1 MSALNNLHT
10 RRRMLSRNDMAEGW
24 SREEVEII
32 VADYFDMLACELRN
46 RLFNKADHN
55 RGLQQILPLRTR
67 GSIERKH
74 QNISAVL
81 LESGYPYVE
90 GYKPLSNYQQLLR
103 DVVEARLATASDVET
118 AVANA
123 VTAPTIAPPTVDDI
137 LAVQVDAPSG
147 ERPSS
152 IVNEPRDSPRP
163 AVRRD
168 YLAIEARNH
177 SLGRA
182 GEQFVSRFEHERLW
196 RAGQKR
202 LAERVEVLAT
212 TRGDNLGYDILSFEV
227 DGRER
232 LIEVKT
238 TQFGPMTP
246 FFASK
251 HEVVTSETER
261 EKYQLYRLFRF
272 RRDPKLFILPG
283 ALGTTCVLHPVQFSA
298 VPA

>member
-1 MSALNNLHT
+1 
-10 RRRMLSRNDMAEGW
+10 MLSRNGMAESW

-32 VADYFDMLACELRN
+32 VADYFEMLALELRDQS
-46 RLFNKADHN
+46 FNKAERN
-55 RGLQQILPLRTR
+55 RSLQRILPLRTR

-81 LESGYPYVE
+81 LESGYPYVD
-90 GYKPLSNYQQLLR
+90 GYKPLANYQELLR
-103 DVVEARLATASDVET
+103 DTVEEKLGAASDVES
-118 AVANA
+118 AVAKA
-123 VTAPTIAPPTVDDI
+123 VESATEVPPVIGDI
-137 LAVQVDAPSG
+137 LSIQVDAPSR
-147 ERPSS
+147 EKIAPM
-152 IVNEPRDSPRP
+152 VNEPRASPR
-163 AVRRD
+163 ANVRRD

-182 GEQFVSRFEHERLW
+182 GEQFVAKFEHERLW
-196 RAGQKR
+196 RAGAKR

-212 TRGDNLGYDILSFEV
+212 NRGDNFGYDILSFEV
-227 DGRER
+227 GGRER

-251 HEVVTSETER
+251 NEVATSELER
-261 EKYQLYRLFRF
+261 ERYQLYRLFRF

-283 ALGTTCVLHPVQFSA
+283 ALRSTCVLEAVQFSA